1 MQRNASMHSSCR
13 NLRKSIPD
21 ILGQSI
27 EIRSPRHDRS
37 LPSLRPVHA
46 AYRSSRASPC
56 ASLRVRCVQTGAHDQ
71 HGRARRT
78 LVQRSA
84 HIEGFRKEVPGMIC
98 THVPYLK
105 AWRKSRG
112 YSSQFL
118 AHQAKISRQTI
129 WALEAGVKTAR
140 TETIIRLA
148 HELD

>member
-1 MQRNASMHSSCR
+1 
-13 NLRKSIPD
+13 
-21 ILGQSI
+21 
-27 EIRSPRHDRS
+27 
-37 LPSLRPVHA
+37 
-46 AYRSSRASPC
+46 
-56 ASLRVRCVQTGAHDQ
+56 
-71 HGRARRT
+71 
-78 LVQRSA
+78 
-84 HIEGFRKEVPGMIC
+84 MIC

-148 HELD
+148 HELDVTPHDLVSINPIPVMSEQEQLIAYVFIQIQHAAESYKPEGKQFKMVVSDLLAFLVAKIDESESTP